1 MNIETM
7 SPDAILEQW
16 DNQYENNL
24 YTDYLSIIEFMIDSL
39 QNDIIISE
47 KYDIITE
54 DSNGENIFTKIWNKI
69 LDTFEI
75 IKKFFKDII
84 DTINWKITEIKLKA
98 AAKTAE
104 KELELFL
111 KENGEEIT
119 KAYNDIVDG
128 LKDFYDANDVNNES
142 YNLLKEDD
150 KTIASIELRKDEDPM
165 LFLNNIVRI
174 PDTFFDFNL
183 NAMKLDKEFLYK
195 AKEQVER
202 RIVNSGENVSDT
214 GSDRNQ
220 FYRYREGKFASYIA
234 SEKILGIFDG
244 NVKTLKELP
253 SLQYDDEGKIT
264 NLNGEYYLN
273 DNDIGSS
280 LSSTSGLHSSYIKSW
295 KGIIDNTIR
304 ELKKE
309 ANLFLNISKTY
320 TKNIEELEKLK
331 FNIPKEFE
339 NNAAAGIK
347 SVLGI
352 AKDMISIMRDDQK
365 LINIMETIYRRNWA
379 SLRDS
384 LKTNL
389 KVIMKYKKE
398 KLKSSKYDSKNESVI
413 WSF

>member
-119 KAYNDIVDG
+119 KTYNDIVDG

-244 NVKTLKELP
+244 NIKTLKELP

-264 NLNGEYYLN
+264 NLNGKYYLN